1 MTKRLNRVG
10 LTIIAFI
17 GLLCMIFLTGM
28 VWRYTVRRFTYGELL
43 IEKDS
48 LGANLLCFILAVFLA
63 YGIYKIFGI
72 LKQKTIHIM
81 GILLALVLIGGMF
94 FLIEEA
100 SATAIVADQAQI
112 IYGAEWLLD
121 GRYEDIYNYPYF
133 RVYSYQLQVSKFF
146 GEIIH
151 LFGKPVW
158 ESLKLLQYIN
168 AVCVGI
174 TFYVGMCITW
184 KSFKDVRMEGVYLLL
199 AVLFAPM
206 YIYALFIYGEAMGVC
221 GAVLAIYFYILI
233 RQKEQQKKRQA
244 ILYWAGMALCLWIA
258 YLLRSGLIIVW
269 IAIFIIEFLSCLR
282 WKSWWRILCVL
293 AVLVGVLGGQRLFY
307 HSIEE
312 KTGLSIDKGA
322 PVVYL
327 CVAMGMQ
334 GGEEVADNPGSYNGY
349 NWVTFTENEYNVEA
363 SIEQAKADIY
373 RRFSELIA
381 QPERMFRFYKSKIL
395 NQWAEPSYSAFSSTY
410 IGRAHV

>member
-151 LFGKPVW
+151 LFGDR
-158 ESLKLLQYIN
+158 
-168 AVCVGI
+168 
-174 TFYVGMCITW
+174 
-184 KSFKDVRMEGVYLLL
+184 KS
-199 AVLFAPM
+199 
-206 YIYALFIYGEAMGVC
+206 
-221 GAVLAIYFYILI
+221 
-233 RQKEQQKKRQA
+233 
-244 ILYWAGMALCLWIA
+244 
-258 YLLRSGLIIVW
+258 
-269 IAIFIIEFLSCLR
+269 
-282 WKSWWRILCVL
+282 
-293 AVLVGVLGGQRLFY
+293 
-307 HSIEE
+307 
-312 KTGLSIDKGA
+312 
-322 PVVYL
+322 VV
-327 CVAMGMQ
+327 
-334 GGEEVADNPGSYNGY
+334 
-349 NWVTFTENEYNVEA
+349 
-363 SIEQAKADIY
+363 
-373 RRFSELIA
+373 
-381 QPERMFRFYKSKIL
+381 
-395 NQWAEPSYSAFSSTY
+395 
-410 IGRAHV
+410 